1 LSKTAKGTTMSEQRP
16 SREQIKQQQRADW
29 DSAAAG
35 WRRWWSSFERSAQHV
50 SDRLIELA
58 AVRPGATVID
68 LATGIGEPAVT
79 AARRVGPSGR
89 VVALDQSPGMLA
101 MARERAREL
110 GLGNVDFREGDL
122 EAFAVG
128 ERSFDAA
135 LCRWGLMFVPDLDAA
150 VRAVRRTLKPGARFA
165 TAVWAAP
172 ERVAMI
178 ALGADAMRR
187 LAGLPPRQP
196 DALDPFRL
204 ADISIL
210 TRALEGAGFSEVRSE
225 PLEVVFEFASVDQ
238 FMQFRY
244 DVSAPLRATLS
255 RCTPEVRAQIERAT
269 AEAAAAYCRA
279 DGSLSLPNEAICV
292 GARA

>member
-1 LSKTAKGTTMSEQRP
+1 
-16 SREQIKQQQRADW
+16 
-29 DSAAAG
+29 
-35 WRRWWSSFERSAQHV
+35 
-50 SDRLIELA
+50 
-58 AVRPGATVID
+58 
-68 LATGIGEPAVT
+68 GIGEPAVT

-196 DALDPFRL
+196 ASLDP
-204 ADISIL
+204 
-210 TRALEGAGFSEVRSE
+210 
-225 PLEVVFEFASVDQ
+225 